1 MDGLMARN
9 PYGKRIAQGAAQGA
23 LGAGTAGFA
32 LGGPVGGL
40 VGLGVGGLAGGL
52 MARPGDDE
60 ERLRARM
67 RKLEMG
73 VLGNEATAIRQ
84 RFMNPVRGAAQE
96 QEVRRRAL
104 EQGTAL
110 SGAAARRGQ
119 AAQRA
124 ARGDI
129 AEAGQEATLA
139 VMDLGERRRQQAQR
153 INESLLRGEEL
164 RDRAFRQNMFN
175 QGLRAAGE
183 IGSVLGE
190 KTAYRGTERAVL
202 PIAASNAAD
211 LQAIA
216 SEDPMFDPA
225 VSDPL
230 LPEAGE
236 PVVAGTGEPP
246 RTAGDLLEAADTAA
260 EDPYLFG
267 PAVDPALA
275 APAPAAPAAPAPS
288 AYSAAD
294 TAQALAVLGGVASPQ
309 VYNAMEDEQSIIDAG
324 LDGNLA
330 YNEAFQ
336 GYRERHMD
344 KPADQVAR
352 DFISLQEQVAAEY
365 GRYNESHPF
374 LQETVDREYADQMR
388 TVELLP

>member
-1 MDGLMARN
+1 MARN

-73 VLGNEATAIRQ
+73 VLGDEATAIRQ

-190 KTAYRGTERAVL
+190 KTAYGGTERAVL

-230 LPEAGE
+230 LPEAADAVPTTPSPVKVPGLGE
-236 PVVAGTGEPP
+236 YAVRGEAG
-246 RTAGDLLEAADTAA
+246 RQARARLEAVDQPPVEAVVIP
-260 EDPYLFG
+260 DP
-267 PAVDPALA
+267 DLA
-275 APAPAAPAAPAPS
+275 ARMFRKTTPMDVLLGETALPDPMGESVDADRQQALDYVIADEARQLEAEGR
-288 AYSAAD
+288 AAD
-294 TAQALAVLGGVASPQ
+294 YAYDPDYRDLREAYPGFTPADVAD
-309 VYNAMEDEQSIIDAG
+309 MFE
-324 LDGNLA
+324 L
-330 YNEAFQ
+330 
-336 GYRERHMD
+336 YREMD
-344 KPADQVAR
+344 SSQKAKSIRDYGVFLDVAQG
-352 DFISLQEQVAAEY
+352 L
-365 GRYNESHPF
+365 
-374 LQETVDREYADQMR
+374 
-388 TVELLP
+388 

>member
-1 MDGLMARN
+1 MARN

-73 VLGNEATAIRQ
+73 VLGDEATAIRQ

-153 INESLLRGEEL
+153 INESLLRGEDL

-230 LPEAGE
+230 LPEAADTVPTTPSPVKVPGLGE
-236 PVVAGTGEPP
+236 YAVRAVDDEAGF
-246 RTAGDLLEAADTAA
+246 ADTAGIA
-260 EDPYLFG
+260 DPGLARRMLASRGVDDGFRVESVTPAATVTSRPLTPDEQVMLAAGEYRPLPEAD
-267 PAVDPALA
+267 PAVLRE
-275 APAPAAPAAPAPS
+275 
-288 AYSAAD
+288 
-294 TAQALAVLGGVASPQ
+294 LAV
-309 VYNAMEDEQSIIDAG
+309 AG
-324 LDGNLA
+324 LSEELA
-330 YNEAFQ
+330 TDFDYLDLRDKFPGLPATTRESMME
-336 GYRERHMD
+336 GYGKMTSEQREGLTNNYW
-344 KPADQVAR
+344 
-352 DFISLQEQVAAEY
+352 DFITMTEGL
-365 GRYNESHPF
+365 
-374 LQETVDREYADQMR
+374 
-388 TVELLP
+388 

>member
-1 MDGLMARN
+1 MARN

-73 VLGNEATAIRQ
+73 VLGDEATAIRQ
-84 RFMNPVRGAAQE
+84 RFMNPVRGTAQE

-153 INESLLRGEEL
+153 INESLLRSEEL
-164 RDRAFRQNMFN
+164 RDRGFRQNMFN

-190 KTAYRGTERAVL
+190 KTAYRGTEAALL
-202 PIAASNAAD
+202 PGAAANVAD
-211 LQAIA
+211 LQAIS

-230 LPEAGE
+230 LPEAADTVPTTPSPVKVPGLGE
-236 PVVAGTGEPP
+236 YAVQAEAG
-246 RTAGDLLEAADTAA
+246 RQARARLEAVDQ
-260 EDPYLFG
+260 P
-267 PAVDPALA
+267 PVAVA
-275 APAPAAPAAPAPS
+275 APAPAAPAAPAAS

-294 TAQALAVLGGVASPQ
+294 AAQALAALGGVASPQ
-309 VYNAMEDEQSIIDAG
+309 VYNAMEDEQSIIGAG
-324 LDGNLA
+324 LDGDLA

-336 GYRERHMD
+336 DYRERHMD

-365 GRYNESHPF
+365 GKYNDSHPF
-374 LQETVDREYADQMR
+374 LQRTVDREYADQMR

>member
-23 LGAGTAGFA
+23 LGAGAAGFA

-60 ERLRARM
+60 KRLRARM

-73 VLGNEATAIRQ
+73 VLGDEATAIRQ

-139 VMDLGERRRQQAQR
+139 VMDLGERRRHQAQR
-153 INESLLRGEEL
+153 INESLLQGEEL
-164 RDRAFRQNMFN
+164 RDRSFRQNMFN
-175 QGLRAAGE
+175 QGLMAAGQ
-183 IGSVLGE
+183 IGSTLGE
-190 KTAYRGTERAVL
+190 RTAYRGTEAAPL
-202 PIAASNAAD
+202 PGAAANVAD
-211 LQAIA
+211 LQAIS
-216 SEDPMFDPA
+216 SEDPMSDPA
-225 VSDPL
+225 VS
-230 LPEAGE
+230 
-236 PVVAGTGEPP
+236 
-246 RTAGDLLEAADTAA
+246 
-260 EDPYLFG
+260 
-267 PAVDPALA
+267 
-275 APAPAAPAAPAPS
+275 S
-288 AYSAAD
+288 
-294 TAQALAVLGGVASPQ
+294 
-309 VYNAMEDEQSIIDAG
+309 
-324 LDGNLA
+324 
-330 YNEAFQ
+330 
-336 GYRERHMD
+336 
-344 KPADQVAR
+344 
-352 DFISLQEQVAAEY
+352 
-365 GRYNESHPF
+365 
-374 LQETVDREYADQMR
+374 
-388 TVELLP
+388 